1 MHALRRISPLFLLL
15 LGLIALAT
23 RPSAQT
29 PPAQTA
35 QTPENIT
42 VGRAPDFE
50 RPWVGRETEVEE
62 YLRSAPVVKFETIE
76 LGVTHPQRAWLAPG
90 GLVDSIAWK
99 PIRPGMYSGY
109 WESWKNEVA
118 AYELDKLLQ
127 IHMVPPT
134 VAKKI
139 KGAEGAAVYW
149 VHDTRMWKD
158 LKNVAKPN
166 TPEWN
171 TQMMHMKMFDN
182 LIGNIDDN
190 AGNILVSNNWT
201 VYLIDHSR
209 AFVRDT
215 TMPQRLQN
223 IDPSLW
229 ARVKA
234 LDEPRLK
241 TALDEYLDGGAI
253 RAILKR
259 RDKMIKEVEELEK
272 KKSTS

>member
-1 MHALRRISPLFLLL
+1 MRAVRRISPLFLF
-15 LGLIALAT
+15 LIGFLVFAT
-23 RPSAQT
+23 HPRAQAT
-29 PPAQTA
+29 PPQQPT
-35 QTPENIT
+35 TIE
-42 VGRAPDFE
+42 VGRPANFE
-50 RPWVGRETEVEE
+50 RPWVGREAEFEDYIRT
-62 YLRSAPVVKFETIE
+62 AQVVKYEEID
-76 LGVTHPQRAWLAPG
+76 LGVTHPQRLWLAPG
-90 GLVDSIAWK
+90 GLVDSVAWK

-134 VAKKI
+134 VAKKV

-149 VHDTRMWKD
+149 VHDIKMWKD
-158 LKNVAKPN
+158 LKNVPKPN

-171 TQMMHMKMFDN
+171 TEMMHMKMFDD

-190 AGNILVSNNWT
+190 AGNILISDNWT

-209 AFVRDT
+209 AFVRDE
-215 TMPQRLQN
+215 TMPQRLQG

-241 TALDEYLDGGAI
+241 AVVGDYLDGGQI

-259 RDKMIKEVEELEK
+259 RDKMIKEIDEMQK
-272 KKSTS
+272 KKSTT

>member
-1 MHALRRISPLFLLL
+1 MRALRRISPLFLLL
-15 LGLIALAT
+15 IASFLFSIGP
-23 RPSAQT
+23 RAQT
-29 PPAQTA
+29 PQAQSAPAA
-35 QTPENIT
+35 
-42 VGRAPDFE
+42 APQAVTSPSNPD
-50 RPWVGRETEVEE
+50 RPWVGCEPEIEE
-62 YLRSAPVVKFETIE
+62 FIRTAPVIKLETID
-76 LGVTHPQRAWLAPG
+76 LGVTHPQRAWFAPG
-90 GLVDSIAWK
+90 GPIDSIAWK
-99 PIRPGMYSGY
+99 PIRPALYSGY

-127 IHMVPPT
+127 IHMVPPA

-139 KGAEGAAVYW
+139 KGAEGAAIYW
-149 VHDTRMWKD
+149 VHDTKMWKE
-158 LKNVAKPN
+158 LKEVPKPN

-171 TQMMHMKMFDN
+171 VQMMHMKMFDN

-209 AFVRDT
+209 AFVPDDI
-215 TMPQRLQN
+215 MPQKLQN
-223 IDPSLW
+223 VDPSLW

-241 TALDEYLDGGAI
+241 ATLGEWLDGRSI

-259 RDKMIKEVEELEK
+259 RDKMAKQIEEIEK
-272 KKSTS
+272 KKTAS

>member
-1 MHALRRISPLFLLL
+1 MRALRRISPLLLL
-15 LGLIALAT
+15 FVSLFALAT
-23 RPSAQT
+23 QPRADAPLQ
-29 PPAQTA
+29 QTA
-35 QTPENIT
+35 PAAGAATVETPRN
-42 VGRAPDFE
+42 VE
-50 RPWVGRETEVEE
+50 RPWVGREAEIEE
-62 YLRSAPVVKFETIE
+62 FLRTAPVVKVETLD
-76 LGVTHPQRAWLAPG
+76 LGVTHPQRAWFAPG
-90 GLVDSIAWK
+90 GPVDSIAWK

-127 IHMVPPT
+127 IHMVPPS

-139 KGAEGAAVYW
+139 KGAEGAAIYW
-149 VHDTRMWKD
+149 VHDTKMWKE
-158 LKNVAKPN
+158 LKDVAKPN

-171 TQMMHMKMFDN
+171 TQLMHMKMFDD

-190 AGNILVSNNWT
+190 AGNILVSSNWT
-201 VYLIDHSR
+201 MYLIDHSR
-209 AFVRDT
+209 AFVADE
-215 TMPQRLQN
+215 TMPQKLQGV
-223 IDPSLW
+223 DPSLW

-241 TALDEYLDGGAI
+241 AALGEYLDGRSI

-259 RDKMIKEVEELEK
+259 RDKMAKEVEESQK